1 MQKENNCCGCAAAA
15 QPVDDSR
22 RRVFKIAAAGIA
34 AGIGLSR
41 KSGDAL
47 AAASVDGP
55 VAGDFLVD
63 DNAEGELKPIT
74 VDDLAPLKPLV
85 VYPLNPKTN
94 KPKADSRLNRIV
106 LIRMNAADFSA
117 ETKKDAAGDVLAFSA
132 ICTHQGC
139 DVKTWMSADKALACF
154 CHGSK
159 FQPLDAGAVVLGPAT
174 RAMPVL
180 PIRLDGKKIVVAA
193 GFKTPPGMG

>member
-1 MQKENNCCGCAAAA
+1 MQKEDKCCACAGA
-15 QPVDDSR
+15 QPFDDSR

-34 AGIGLSR
+34 ASFGVAGNASLASA
-41 KSGDAL
+41 DA
-47 AAASVDGP
+47 AIDGP

-63 DNAEGELKPIT
+63 DNAEGEIKPIT
-74 VDDLAPLKPLV
+74 IDDLAPLKPLI

-94 KPKADSRLNRIV
+94 KPKTDSRLNRIV
-106 LIRMNAADFSA
+106 LIRMNRADFSD
-117 ETKKDAAGDVLAFSA
+117 ESKKVAAGDVLAFSS

-159 FQPLDAGAVVLGPAT
+159 FQPLDAGAVVVGPAT

-180 PIRLDGKKIVVAA
+180 PIRLDGKKIVVAG
-193 GFKTPPGMG
+193 GFKTPPGVG